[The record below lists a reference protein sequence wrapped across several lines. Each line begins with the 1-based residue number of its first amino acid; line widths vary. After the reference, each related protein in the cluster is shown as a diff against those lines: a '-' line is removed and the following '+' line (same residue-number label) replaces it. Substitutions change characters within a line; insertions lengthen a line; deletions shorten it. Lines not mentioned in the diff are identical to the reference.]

1 VSSHDDVDLDRARAL
16 VMAAIDGE
24 ISAAERQELEG
35 LAVRSP
41 ALQAE
46 WARMARVKEVTMGM
60 SLQQLPE
67 EAWDRYW
74 GSVYARLER
83 GTAWILL
90 SVGAVVLAAYG
101 AWHAVGALLA
111 DTATPV
117 FVRGA
122 IAAMIVGGAILAVS
136 VVRERIVMARR
147 DRYSKE
153 ITR

>member
-1 VSSHDDVDLDRARAL
+1 VSSNDVDLDRARAL

-24 ISAAERQELEG
+24 ISAAERQELEA
-35 LAVRSP
+35 LAARSA

-46 WARMARVKEVTMGM
+46 WARMARVKEVTVGM

-83 GTAWILL
+83 GAAWVLL
-90 SVGAVVLAAYG
+90 SVGAIVLAAYG
-101 AWHAVGALLA
+101 AWHAVGALFA
-111 DTATPV
+111 DTATPL
-117 FVRGA
+117 FVRVA
-122 IAAMIVGGAILAVS
+122 IAAMMVGGAILAVS
-136 VVRERIVMARR
+136 VLRERIVMARR
-147 DRYSKE
+147 DQYSKE

>member
-1 VSSHDDVDLDRARAL
+1 VSSNDVDLDRARAL

-24 ISAAERQELEG
+24 ISAAERQELEA
-35 LAVRSP
+35 LAARSA

-46 WARMARVKEVTMGM
+46 WARMARVKEVTVGM

-74 GSVYARLER
+74 GSVYARAER

-90 SVGAVVLAAYG
+90 SVGAIVLAAYG
-101 AWHAVGALLA
+101 AWQAVSALLA
-111 DTATPV
+111 DTATPL
-117 FVRGA
+117 FIRA
-122 IAAMIVGGAILAVS
+122 ALAAMLVGGAILAVS
-136 VVRERIVMARR
+136 VARERLVMARR